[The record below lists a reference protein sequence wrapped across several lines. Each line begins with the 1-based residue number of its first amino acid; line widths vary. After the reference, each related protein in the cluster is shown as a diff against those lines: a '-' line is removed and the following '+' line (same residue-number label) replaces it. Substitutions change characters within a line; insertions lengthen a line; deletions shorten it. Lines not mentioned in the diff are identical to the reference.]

1 MYTHENAQLSPTV
14 FPDNA
19 AYRTVIYTS
28 SDPDVAAVSENGLV
42 TAVGCGTAKIT
53 VRADDGSNTETCCT
67 VTVLPKLVT
76 KLILN
81 TNYIEDTAFI
91 NGGNSYQLS
100 VSVYPD
106 DADNTAVTFTSSNP
120 EIVSADASTGLL
132 TLNKP
137 GTAIITCMA
146 DDGSFCY
153 IFSSSFYLIPLK
165 ILCVVYRDCNF
176 PIVCFYI
183 I

>member
-14 FPDNA
+14 LPDNA

-91 NGGNSYQLS
+91 NGGNSHQLS